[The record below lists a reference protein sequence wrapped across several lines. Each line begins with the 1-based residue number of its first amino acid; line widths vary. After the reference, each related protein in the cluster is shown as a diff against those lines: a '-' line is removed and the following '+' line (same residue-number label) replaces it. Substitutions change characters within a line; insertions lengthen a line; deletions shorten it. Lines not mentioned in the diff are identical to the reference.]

1 MSKKDRQKE
10 GKKELM
16 EGEGLK
22 GLEKKTTEASIITL
36 VLAGLV
42 VSQDERL
49 NHGFDVTFLG
59 GLQFLCSFA
68 LFFSFLKYFCS
79 LLLCSFTL
87 CSFVPTL

>member
-42 VSQDERL
+42 VSQIKDDKLDHVGSMSRW
-49 NHGFDVTFLG
+49 GA
-59 GLQFLCSFA
+59 CS
-68 LFFSFLKYFCS
+68 SFVLLPCS
-79 LLLCSFTL
+79 LAF
-87 CSFVPTL
+87 